1 MNPTEIQPS
10 PDPSRIERLK
20 AIHKLFEQWT
30 LEDGQ
35 LSVEGNRSRVE
46 QDARSQFSVQA
57 GIHGIAEPLV
67 DGAFLDAAGF

>member
-20 AIHKLFEQWT
+20 ALHKLFEQWT

-35 LSVEGNRSRVE
+35 LSVEEADRLHLALEKDRGI
-46 QDARSQFSVQA
+46 QFR
-57 GIHGIAEPLV
+57 L
-67 DGAFLDAAGF
+67 LNLN